1 MALAWYFSD
10 YEGESRKTPLSSDA
24 GPSLPSESD
33 YANDVSRV
41 FISLNNTGT
50 EGRPGGAGGGAGA
63 RAGRGSSR
71 RQRETDEDRDST
83 QSSGTLA
90 EYFSSLFD
98 ESFCSHS
105 FKLVG

>member
-1 MALAWYFSD
+1 MALAWYFA
-10 YEGESRKTPLSSDA
+10 GESRKTPESSDA
-24 GPSLPSESD
+24 RPSLPSESD
-33 YANDVSRV
+33 YANDVSRI
-41 FISLNNTGT
+41 FISLNNTGG
-50 EGRPGGAGGGAGA
+50 EDQPDGARRAGA
-63 RAGRGSSR
+63 RAGTGGGRSR
-71 RQRETDEDRDST
+71 RRETDEEDREST